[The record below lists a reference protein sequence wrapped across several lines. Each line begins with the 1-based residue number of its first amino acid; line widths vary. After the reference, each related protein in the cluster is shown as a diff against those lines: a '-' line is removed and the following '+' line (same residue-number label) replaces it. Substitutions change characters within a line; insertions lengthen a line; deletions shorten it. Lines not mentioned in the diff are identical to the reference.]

1 MTHRIFQCYNIIW
14 VNDVYNSV
22 KMMKESLYI
31 QFYQRILNAKKL
43 LNLNMEVFNTP
54 MVTIMLPLRGLS
66 MAISCNPWIYII

>member
-22 KMMKESLYI
+22 KTKNAFQQSP
-31 QFYQRILNAKKL
+31 YQRILNAKKL
-43 LNLNMEVFNTP
+43 LNLNIEGFNTP